1 MADDK
6 EDKKEPKVKASIEPT
21 DKPVFYWQATEF
33 ESHEKP
39 KNWLLYIILAA
50 VVLLA
55 LFLFMRLWLA
65 AAVVV
70 AAFFALYSQSSSRG
84 KKRNYAIYDQG
95 ITIDDKVFTFDQFKS
110 FWIFPYQ
117 DRMIVRFEQ
126 LRRFALPVE
135 MPVGDE
141 NPEQIRLF
149 LSKHLPEAEDRGED
163 ITDTVNRWI
172 KF

>member
-1 MADDK
+1 
-6 EDKKEPKVKASIEPT
+6 
-21 DKPVFYWQATEF
+21 
-33 ESHEKP
+33 
-39 KNWLLYIILAA
+39 
-50 VVLLA
+50 
-55 LFLFMRLWLA
+55 MRQWIG

-70 AAFFALYSQSSSRG
+70 AACFALYSQSSSRG

-95 ITIDDKVFTFDQFKS
+95 VTVDEKVFTFDQFKS

-117 DRMIVRFEQ
+117 DRPIIRFEQ
-126 LRRFALPVE
+126 LKRLSLPVE

-141 NPEQIRLF
+141 NPEQVRLF

-163 ITDTVNRWI
+163 ISDTINRWI